1 MAIDTQSGFLRHA
14 MTGFALGAALMSAVP
29 MYASAEE
36 VSGEFLGARSEKA
49 WSIMLFGG
57 PMVDA
62 ELADIVIPSGSIDG
76 TGTTF
81 VGVALNKRVYEF
93 DGWASGFTIE
103 LEAGAGY
110 QFGESPDESGQ
121 IWAAAYGRYDE
132 FPWNHIVRTTVAA
145 SVGLNYSTEKT
156 AYENNETKVG
166 NTKHV
171 LHYFSPEI
179 TFSAPSNPD
188 DELVLRLHH
197 RSSASGAFG
206 CEGCGSNYI
215 TFGYRKRF

>member
-1 MAIDTQSGFLRHA
+1 MSVINSLKWGAQGLALSA
-14 MTGFALGAALMSAVP
+14 AFACAF
-29 MYASAEE
+29 ASASFAQEGN
-36 VSGEFLGARSEKA
+36 SEFLGARSEKA
-49 WSIMLFGG
+49 WSVMLFGG
-57 PMVDA
+57 PMVEQ
-62 ELADIVIPSGSIDG
+62 ELADIVIPTEGIDS

-81 VGVALNKRVYEF
+81 IGLALNKRVYEF
-93 DGWASGFTIE
+93 EGWMSGFTIE

-110 QFGESPDESGQ
+110 QFGDSPDESGQ
-121 IWAAAYGRYDE
+121 IWGAAYARYDE
-132 FPWNHIVRTTVAA
+132 FPWNHIVRTTIAG
-145 SVGLNYSTEKT
+145 SIGLNYSTSRT
-156 AYENNETKVG
+156 AFENNETKNG
-166 NTKHV
+166 DTQKI

-197 RSSASGAFG
+197 RSGANGAFG